1 MQKLLST
8 NQYSMYSAGAFTQF
22 NSSVMPTLERRV
34 NFEFG
39 SLNSGDVINKFS
51 FNGRHLDPFSFLP
64 DKSELEF
71 VGTLKNAWL
80 HPVMDGLFFIVK
92 DRAGDIIVPFKDEQV
107 ENNPAFPFR
116 FLTLFTSPGSSYL
129 STPGIHKTVSPIGN
143 LQGMNVVSN
152 VNEQRLAMQGLD
164 ELTAAQR
171 GALIAATNKRYG
183 KDVALDMMTAHA
195 IEHDMKYSQIDVSRI
210 TGITGRQ
217 LRSTYSDKWQVI
229 KHIASTATS
238 TQLHDDVMQPSM

>member
-1 MQKLLST
+1 MQKLFST
-8 NQYSMYSAGAFTQF
+8 LEYSMYRTGAFTQF
-22 NSSVMPTLERRV
+22 SSAVMPKLERRV

-51 FNGRHLDPFSFLP
+51 FKGRHLDPFSFLP
-64 DKSELEF
+64 GKSELEF
-71 VGTLKNAWL
+71 VGTRKNAWL

-107 ENNPAFPFR
+107 EDNPAFPFR
-116 FLTLFTSPGSSYL
+116 FLTLFVSSGSSYL

-143 LQGMNVVSN
+143 LQGVNVVTN

-164 ELTAAQR
+164 ELAAAQR

-195 IEHDMKYSQIDVSRI
+195 TEHGIKYSQIDVSRI
-210 TGITGRQ
+210 TGIPGRQ
-217 LRSTYSDKWQVI
+217 LRSTYVDKWQLL
-229 KHIASTATS
+229 KHVASTPIRTTLHKNL
-238 TQLHDDVMQPSM
+238 TQPGL